1 MLVLAL
7 AAWVGWVSGEVGLAD
22 VELAVML
29 VLVLV
34 AWLRWVSGEV
44 VLAVAELEVLGTVM
58 WVWV

>member
-1 MLVLAL
+1 
-7 AAWVGWVSGEVGLAD
+7 VSGEVGLAD

-29 VLVLV
+29 VLALV